1 MPDDMLIL
9 YRKKDICR
17 HTKTAYRETMK
28 RLLSLITAR
37 ILATIGIFAMS
48 ACGNNNESSSSTE
61 EFEEMDTI
69 TIKKKNVLMIA
80 HRGLSGLKTENT
92 LSAFI
97 AAGKCSYY
105 GIETDV
111 HVTKDG
117 KFVISHDE
125 NLSRAFGCNVNIH
138 TSTYEELK
146 KIEITDKETGDVLT
160 VPSLKEYLDVC
171 KKYNKVSILEL
182 KDDFNKEQLEGIIQ
196 EVEDAGMS
204 DNIVYIS
211 FFAEALK
218 KMRGLLPKATLQFL
232 TGNVDEETINF
243 MLEYN
248 LEIDCIYTVLNKESI
263 ALLKQ
268 NGIKINCWTVNDEFA
283 AQNLVDLGVDY
294 ITTNILE

>member
-1 MPDDMLIL
+1 M
-9 YRKKDICR
+9 KKI
-17 HTKTAYRETMK
+17 
-28 RLLSLITAR
+28 LSLITAL
-37 ILATIGIFAMS
+37 IVAAVGIFAMS

-69 TIKKKNVLMIA
+69 RIEKKNVLMIA

-92 LSAFI
+92 LNAFI

-117 KFVISHDE
+117 KYVISHDE
-125 NLSRAFGCNVNIH
+125 NLSRVFGLDVNIH

-146 KIEITDKETGDVLT
+146 KIKITDKETGEVLT
-160 VPSLKEYLDVC
+160 VPSLREYLDVC

-182 KDDFNKEQLEGIIQ
+182 KDDFNKQQLERIIQ

-211 FFAEALK
+211 FSAEVLK
-218 KMRGLLPKATLQFL
+218 KMRELLPIASLQFL
-232 TGNVDEETINF
+232 TGEINDENIDF
-243 MLEYN
+243 MVKYN
-248 LEIDCIYTVLNKESI
+248 LDIDSHYPALDVENIK
-263 ALLKQ
+263 LLKQ
-268 NGIKINCWTVNDEFA
+268 RGIKINCWTVNDGFA
-283 AQNLVDLGVDY
+283 AEDLVNLGVDY

>member
-1 MPDDMLIL
+1 M
-9 YRKKDICR
+9 KKI
-17 HTKTAYRETMK
+17 
-28 RLLSLITAR
+28 LSLITAL
-37 ILATIGIFAMS
+37 ILTAIGIFTMS
-48 ACGNNNESSSSTE
+48 ACGNENESVSSTE
-61 EFEEMDTI
+61 EIMDTI
-69 TIKKKNVLMIA
+69 RIGKKNTLMIA

-92 LSAFI
+92 LNAFI

-117 KFVISHDE
+117 KYVISHDD
-125 NLSRAFGCNVNIH
+125 NLSRVFGLDVNIH

-146 KIEITDKETGDVLT
+146 KIAITDKETGDVLT
-160 VPSLKEYLDVC
+160 VPSLREYLDVC

-182 KDDFNKEQLEGIIQ
+182 KDDFNKQQLEEIVQ

-211 FFAEALK
+211 FFAEVLK
-218 KMRGLLPKATLQFL
+218 KMRGLLPNVILQFL
-232 TGNVDEETINF
+232 TGKVDEETINF

-248 LEIDCIYTVLNKESI
+248 LEIDCIYTVLNEESI
-263 ALLKQ
+263 TLLKQ

>member
-1 MPDDMLIL
+1 MRYKGEKM
-9 YRKKDICR
+9 KKI
-17 HTKTAYRETMK
+17 
-28 RLLSLITAR
+28 LSLITAL
-37 ILATIGIFAMS
+37 IVAAVGIFAMS

-69 TIKKKNVLMIA
+69 RIEKKNVLMIA

-117 KFVISHDE
+117 KYVISHDE
-125 NLSRAFGCNVNIH
+125 NLSRVFGLDVNIH

-146 KIEITDKETGDVLT
+146 KIEITDKETGEVLT
-160 VPSLKEYLDVC
+160 VPSLREYLDVC

-182 KDDFNKEQLEGIIQ
+182 KDDFNKQQLEEIIQ
-196 EVEDAGMS
+196 EVKDAGMS
-204 DNIVYIS
+204 DKIVYIS

-218 KMRGLLPKATLQFL
+218 KMRELLPNAKLQFL
-232 TGNVDEETINF
+232 TGKVDEETINF

-248 LEIDCIYTVLNKESI
+248 LEIDCICTVLNEDSI
-263 ALLKQ
+263 PLLKQ
-268 NGIKINCWTVNDEFA
+268 HGIKINCWTVNDAFTAEK
-283 AQNLVDLGVDY
+283 LVDLGVDY

>member
-1 MPDDMLIL
+1 M
-9 YRKKDICR
+9 KKI
-17 HTKTAYRETMK
+17 
-28 RLLSLITAR
+28 LSLITAL
-37 ILATIGIFAMS
+37 ILITTGIFAVP
-48 ACGNNNESSSSTE
+48 ACGNDNNSISDTE
-61 EFEEMDTI
+61 EIMDTI
-69 TIKKKNVLMIA
+69 RIDKKNVLMIA

-92 LSAFI
+92 LNAFI

-117 KFVISHDE
+117 KYVISHDE
-125 NLSRAFGCNVNIH
+125 NLSRVFGLDVNIH

-146 KIEITDKETGDVLT
+146 KIEITDKETGEVLT
-160 VPSLKEYLDVC
+160 VPSLREYLDVC

-182 KDDFNKEQLEGIIQ
+182 KDDFNKQQLEGIIQ

-204 DNIVYIS
+204 DKIVYIS

-218 KMRGLLPKATLQFL
+218 KMRELLPNAKLQFL
-232 TGNVDEETINF
+232 TGKVDEETINF

-248 LEIDCIYTVLNKESI
+248 LEIDCICTVLNDESI
-263 ALLKQ
+263 PLLKQ
-268 NGIKINCWTVNDEFA
+268 HGIKINCWTVNDAFTAEK
-283 AQNLVDLGVDY
+283 LVDLGVDY